1 MNETIL
7 ELAKAVS
14 GAGEAEET
22 LLALLCAAAEQRW
35 TARLRDGVTVEKC
48 GTAFRCAAAFTAAA
62 DLMAERGGGT
72 VSAFTAGEI
81 SVSGKGSTER
91 AGSAAELRRAAER
104 LMAPYAES
112 DDFSF
117 KGVRG

>member
-62 DLMAERGGGT
+62 DLMAGRGGGT
-72 VSAFTAGEI
+72 VSRLYRRRDLRFRKREHGARRIGGGAAAG
-81 SVSGKGSTER
+81 GG
-91 AGSAAELRRAAER
+91 AADGALC
-104 LMAPYAES
+104 
-112 DDFSF
+112 
-117 KGVRG
+117 GVR

>member
-48 GTAFRCAAAFTAAA
+48 GTAFRCAA